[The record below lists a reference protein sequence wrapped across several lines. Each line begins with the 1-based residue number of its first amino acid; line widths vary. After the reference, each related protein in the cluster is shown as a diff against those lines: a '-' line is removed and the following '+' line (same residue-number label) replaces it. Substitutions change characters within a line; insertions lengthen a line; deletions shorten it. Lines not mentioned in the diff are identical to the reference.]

1 MKNNTKNKIPCTNI
15 MIVICTVALFS
26 FWTLDSAYAE
36 SNTSVDPKR
45 QIQIDRFELRID
57 DINTKIDQTTTRMT
71 NSYTALEKAKSINNT
86 EKIQNIQERI
96 SNQET
101 RISDLENRIFKYQNM
116 IDVLQGDLVSFDNI
130 STTIDLE
137 IASFMNRIDKFSTDQ
152 EKIEKLNRQFY
163 QKYEYLKTAFEDSL
177 NTELPNVLGADYNT
191 LTTSEKSDMVSYIVS
206 EKFKIAMQN
215 KIENDATSNVRGISY
230 FGFEFELLPIASAS
244 SEPEPVCNDIPD
256 IREIV
261 QVHDDVYGNYNPFQ
275 FLLGGNNITNF
286 TSIHLSE
293 ISDAYEP
300 SSCDF
305 RYKITFIDEDH
316 PNVAIDIMYDGI
328 RIIEYGSV
336 EDIEAFYIIDG
347 DILFIDVLDHD
358 RYNHSGSG
366 SQGFRD
372 LDDDVYGYHIAE
384 TESFSNT
391 IYVNTWNHMMSTI
404 DTNPNMRKASPSYSV
419 Q

>member
-1 MKNNTKNKIPCTNI
+1 
-15 MIVICTVALFS
+15 MIVIFTVALFS

-36 SNTSVDPKR
+36 SNTSVDQKR

-101 RISDLENRIFKYQNM
+101 RISGLEDKIFKYQNM
-116 IDVLQGDLVSFDNI
+116 IDILQGNHVGYDNI

-137 IASFMNRIDKFSTDQ
+137 IASFMNRLDKFSTDQ

-163 QKYEYLKTAFEDSL
+163 QKFEYLKTAFEDSL
-177 NTELPNVLGADYNT
+177 NTELPNVVGADYNT
-191 LTTSEKSDMVSYIVS
+191 LTPSEKSDMVSYIIS

-215 KIENDATSNVRGISY
+215 KIENDVASNVRGISF
-230 FGFEFELLPIASAS
+230 FGFELLPIASALLS
-244 SEPEPVCNDIPD
+244 PALEPTCSDTLD
-256 IREIV
+256 IREII
-261 QVHDDVYGNYNPFQ
+261 QVLDDVN
-275 FLLGGNNITNF
+275 GNNATSFEGKNYIINF
-286 TSIHLSE
+286 TNSLLSAHSNSSE
-293 ISDAYEP
+293 FSACDLRYE
-300 SSCDF
+300 
-305 RYKITFIDEDH
+305 ITFSDEDY
-316 PNVAIDIMYDGI
+316 PKLNLDKTYDDVRFDMYDTI
-328 RIIEYGSV
+328 
-336 EDIEAFYIIDG
+336 EDIEVFYIIDG
-347 DILFIDVLDHD
+347 DIVFMNVLNSD
-358 RYNHSGSG
+358 RFDHSGSG
-366 SQGFRD
+366 SHGFYD
-372 LDDDVYGYHIAE
+372 LKHFFWGYHIDN

-404 DTNPNMRKASPSYSV
+404 DTNPYMSKGYTYPV

>member
-1 MKNNTKNKIPCTNI
+1 MKNNTNNKIPCTNI

-71 NSYTALEKAKSINNT
+71 NSYTALEKAKSINNA

-101 RISDLENRIFKYQNM
+101 RISDLENKIFKYQNM

-137 IASFMNRIDKFSTDQ
+137 IASFMNRLDKFSTDP

-163 QKYEYLKTAFEDSL
+163 QKFEYLKTAFEDSL
-177 NTELPNVLGADYNT
+177 NAELPNVVGADYNT
-191 LTTSEKSDMVSYIVS
+191 FTSSEKSDMVSYIIS

-215 KIENDATSNVRGISY
+215 KIENDVASNVRGISF
-230 FGFEFELLPIASAS
+230 FGFELLPIASA
-244 SEPEPVCNDIPD
+244 CINTPD

-261 QVHDDVYGNYNPFQ
+261 QVHDDVYGNNNTYQYFQ
-275 FLLGGNNITNF
+275 SGIDDNDKYYQGGNIITDF
-286 TSIHLSE
+286 TNSPLSE
-293 ISDAYEP
+293 HSDSPEY
-300 SSCDF
+300 SSCDL

-316 PNVAIDIMYDGI
+316 PDPHLNVGYDVYRAFRYLTI
-328 RIIEYGSV
+328 S
-336 EDIEAFYIIDG
+336 DIEVFYIING
-347 DILFIDVLDHD
+347 DIVFTNELNSV
-358 RYNHSGSG
+358 RYSHSGSG
-366 SQGFRD
+366 SHEFYD
-372 LDDDVYGYHIAE
+372 LAGYRGYHVVGS
-384 TESFSNT
+384 ESFSNT
-391 IYVNTWNHMMSTI
+391 IYVNTWNHMMSTT
-404 DTNPNMRKASPSYSV
+404 DTNPTMSKAPPYSA